1 MVAFP
6 VVTLCNLNSIK
17 FSYMAKLLA
26 NASEG
31 IDSVSSLDYLDVFG
45 CDTLDLSELDINF
58 RTLLRDG
65 RHLEKD
71 LVLDCKFMGQDCIF
85 TPILTRIG
93 YCYEFNG
100 GRNHSPILFANGT
113 GPRFGMQLTLNI
125 EQDEYLQSFSN
136 EAGAIMVI
144 HPHGEPGEPSDAG
157 ITVPPGHGARIGLR
171 KKIIKDAS
179 SSSTCKNSDS
189 TKDFNFLFNEYK
201 YSLSACLTDSYF
213 TAVAEK
219 CKCIDSSIAHPS
231 SGEYAT
237 FPDCDV
243 THLCCNWDVYLN
255 TERSGCTS
263 ACRYVAYQA
272 SVSYSAF
279 PSKRAAE
286 KLSHLLNISK
296 EYIRENLMFVNIF
309 FEDLNVQEVVTA
321 DAYGFIAL
329 ISDIGGELSLFLGA
343 SVVTMLEF
351 GVWIL
356 DELKDRFVGVN
367 DKRILLWLRRKCTCS
382 KRKEAPAEMKE
393 SVTEKKIKREDT
405 IVAKTEM

>member
-17 FSYMAKLLA
+17 LSYMAKLLA

-31 IDSVSSLDYLDVFG
+31 SGSVSSLDDLDFFG
-45 CDTLDLSELDINF
+45 CNISGLQELDIDF
-58 RTLLRDG
+58 RTLIHDG
-65 RHLEKD
+65 RHLEED
-71 LVLDCKFMGQDCIF
+71 LVLGCEFMGQDCSF
-85 TPILTRIG
+85 TPILTKIG

-100 GRNHSPILFANGT
+100 GRNQSPILFANGT

-125 EQDEYLQSFSN
+125 EQDEYLQSFGN
-136 EAGAIMVI
+136 EAGAIIVI
-144 HPHGEPGEPSDAG
+144 HPQGEPGEPSDAG
-157 ITVPPGHGARIGLR
+157 ITVPPSHGARIGLR
-171 KKIIKDAS
+171 KKIIKDVS
-179 SSSTCKNSDS
+179 SSATCKNSDS
-189 TKDFNFLFNEYK
+189 TKDFNFLSDKYK
-201 YSLSACLTDSYF
+201 YSRSACLADRYF

-219 CKCIDSSIAHPS
+219 CKCIESSIARPS
-231 SGEYAT
+231 NGEYAT
-237 FPDCDV
+237 FPDCNV
-243 THLCCNWDVYLN
+243 TQLCCNWDVYLN

-263 ACRYVAYQA
+263 ACSYVAYQA

-279 PSKRAAE
+279 PSKRRAE
-286 KLSHLLNISK
+286 RLSHLFNISK
-296 EYIRENLMFVNIF
+296 EYIRENLVFVNIF

-329 ISDIGGELSLFLGA
+329 ISDIGGEVSLFLGA

-351 GVWIL
+351 GVWVL

-367 DKRILLWLRRKCTCS
+367 DKRILLWLRRKCTYS
-382 KRKEAPAEMKE
+382 KRKEAHAEMKK
-393 SVTEKKIKREDT
+393 SAIEKKIKGEDT